1 MKGIKSLEDSDLLI
15 KGVTQTNE
23 HETKERRRGFLDML
37 LGKMGANLLGSILAV
52 KGLIRAGNGV
62 HKTGQ
67 AFSSCHILWLTL
79 KYKSITRI
87 TLNLKVLIHE
97 IMYQKLWRMGLA

>member
-1 MKGIKSLEDSDLLI
+1 MKGTKSLEDSDLLI

-23 HETKERRRGFLDML
+23 HETKEQRRGFLDML

-67 AFSSCHILWLTL
+67 AFSSCHIL
-79 KYKSITRI
+79 
-87 TLNLKVLIHE
+87 
-97 IMYQKLWRMGLA
+97 